1 MAATI
6 RSVEEFGQQ
15 VAAALGGRLISL
27 LLYGSAARGSEG
39 AAPRAAATVF
49 DTLLICD
56 GVDERLL
63 ATLAPIVAA
72 WQRGGHPP
80 PVILSEAEWRGS
92 SDAFAIEY
100 DDIRAAHRVVAGR
113 DPWPG
118 VSVRREDAQRQLEHE
133 LLGKLVRLR
142 QGYVGS
148 LDDGGRLT
156 ALVAGS
162 ASGFL
167 TMLRTTLRL
176 AETPVPGTPA
186 EVVLAAAAVVGFP
199 AASLADVVAHVERRA
214 PLALRARDPRA
225 ATYLDAVARTADYVN
240 RS

>member
-1 MAATI
+1 MKAI
-6 RSVEEFGQQ
+6 KSIDEFGRQ
-15 VAAALGGRLISL
+15 VAAALGARLVSL
-27 LLYGSAARGSEG
+27 LVYGSAARPVSASGSIN
-39 AAPRAAATVF
+39 
-49 DTLLICD
+49 TLLICD

-63 ATLAPIVAA
+63 AALGPAVAGWRRA
-72 WQRGGHPP
+72 GHPP
-80 PVILSEAEWRGS
+80 PIVLSETEWRAS

-100 DDIRAAHRVVAGR
+100 EDIRGAYRLIAGR

-118 VSVRREDAQRQLEHE
+118 ITVRREDVQRQLEHE

-142 QGYVGS
+142 QAYIGVQ
-148 LDDGGRLT
+148 DDGRELT

-162 ASGFL
+162 ASGFF

-176 AETPVPGTPA
+176 ADTPVPETPS

-199 AASLADVVAHVERRA
+199 AADLADTAAHLEGRA
-214 PLALRARDPRA
+214 ALALRPRDPRA
-225 ATYLDAVARTADYVN
+225 VAYLEAVARTADYVN